1 MIKSGQNQIREL
13 CTEQSF
19 QRGLRYFEEG
29 RVQIREASSSQ
40 IVATVI
46 GTDNYR
52 VEIDL
57 DNFSAVCN
65 CPYDLEG
72 YCKHIVAAFLAI
84 DNASEKVDRI
94 MDEGFEERG
103 KMQALLGKNRARNIS
118 TISSTGTF

>member
-1 MIKSGQNQIREL
+1 MIRSGQNQIRDR

-29 RVQIREASSSQ
+29 RVKIKEASSSQ

-46 GTDNYR
+46 GTDSYR

-57 DNFSAVCN
+57 DDFSAVCN

-72 YCKHIVAAFLAI
+72 YCKHIVAAFLAV
-84 DNASEKVDRI
+84 DNEPEKVDRI
-94 MDEGFEERG
+94 MDEGFGELREDACSAG
-103 KMQALLGKNRARNIS
+103 ENRARCAQ
-118 TISSTGTF
+118 